1 MRRSRPSLGTVV
13 LLAITLLLVVL
24 PLLTEGF
31 FLDFVM
37 TKSLIWGVAAATL
50 IFLAAN
56 GGMVSLAQLL
66 MVGIASF
73 TIGNF
78 VAETGS
84 KGLKLGWNPWVSVL
98 VALAIT
104 TLVALVMGAL
114 SSRTTGI
121 YYLMLTF
128 VYAVIGFSFFSSV
141 VTLSGSSGIT
151 GIDPPS
157 LFSSNTSLYYL
168 ALGVSV
174 LVYLGLRYLA
184 RTPFGMAFQGVRDD
198 PVRMAS
204 LGFNVPLHRT
214 LAFTLAGF
222 VAGIAGVMNVW
233 WNGQIGPATISA
245 GETID
250 LLIVAVI
257 GGISRLEGAWLGAFV
272 FVYANAYLRDLPG
285 ADFFNEGL
293 QHIPG
298 EWELTE
304 STFHT
309 WIGVMVLLIVVLSP
323 DGLMGI
329 IGRIDGRVRAR
340 LSGAG
345 SAEAGAP
352 TTDEISPT
360 DESVGTKSSGGGAKR
375 PSDQGT

>member
-1 MRRSRPSLGTVV
+1 MSRPRITLGT
-13 LLAITLLLVVL
+13 ATLLVILAVLVFM
-24 PLLTEGF
+24 PAFTEGF
-31 FLDFVM
+31 FIDFVM
-37 TKSLIWGVAAATL
+37 TKTLIWGIAAASL
-50 IFLAAN
+50 VFLSSY

-66 MVGIASF
+66 MFGVSGF
-73 TIGNF
+73 MIGNF

-84 KGLKLGWNPWVSVL
+84 KGLKLGWNPWVSVIA
-98 VALAIT
+98 ALAIT

-128 VYAVIGFSFFSSV
+128 VYAVIGVSFFASV
-141 VTLSGSSGIT
+141 VKLSGSSGLT

-157 LFSSNTSLYYL
+157 LLENKLSLYYL
-168 ALGVSV
+168 ALGLSV
-174 LVYLGLRYLA
+174 LVYLAFRLIEK
-184 RTPFGMAFQGVRDD
+184 TPFGMTLQGIRDD

-214 LAFTLAGF
+214 LAFTMAGF

-233 WNGQIGPATISA
+233 WNGQIAPASIDP
-245 GETID
+245 GQTID
-250 LLIVAVI
+250 LLIIAVI

-285 ADFFNEGL
+285 ADTLNGTLE
-293 QHIPG
+293 HIPG
-298 EWELTE
+298 EWQLTE

-309 WIGVMVLLIVVLSP
+309 WIGIMVLLIVVLSP

-329 IGRIDGRVRAR
+329 IGRIEGWLRSLVSGPPTPTG
-340 LSGAG
+340 LGAG
-345 SAEAGAP
+345 AGPAAP
-352 TTDEISPT
+352 ETVTTSTVDIGADGSDDERS
-360 DESVGTKSSGGGAKR
+360 
-375 PSDQGT
+375 